1 MYIIFLILY
10 LINFINYI
18 LLKLGS
24 SKFQEKSV
32 GYMAVALLVKPGDD
46 LMGLVINSMR
56 SDIIGHLHH
65 GRTLALSAIANI
77 AGDEVAESLIT
88 DVQRLFIQTIE
99 APPSYNNNELSAE
112 QELKDKHLIYKK
124 CCLCLVRLFRSSP
137 DSIQID
143 SWPDRMI
150 KLLEDRDLGVVT
162 SSVSLLITFAEHYPS
177 KFERLVPY
185 AVSILS
191 RLVLNRGSFPC
202 PPDYL
207 YYRTPSPWLQVKII
221 RYFQLFGMPDIKH
234 EYCRLLCEV
243 LTEVLTKTIIS
254 DSVNK
259 SNGDNSILFEA
270 VTLVILWGESC
281 PIELKE
287 HATNLLGRF
296 IAVKDANIRY
306 LGLDSMTRLA
316 KLEGPA
322 SVNMH
327 FEAVLESLK
336 DTDLSIRKRALDLLY
351 AMCDASNATRT
362 VSELID
368 NLETSDPS
376 LKAEMVVK
384 IAILAEKFSNN
395 KLQWYI
401 NTMLQVI
408 LLAGDHVAETVW
420 YRIVLIVTNHSEIHV
435 YAAEKLFKAV
445 SAKATHEIAVALAA
459 YLLGEIGIHICE
471 KSGMDGFSQFSALHQ
486 HFPHVSQKIQA
497 ILLTCYVKLLNLYT
511 AELEEDIIGV
521 LTKQAT
527 SSVLEIQQRACEY
540 LSLRNNVT
548 KEIME
553 EVLNNMPAFPIEKE
567 NSLLA
572 LMENEKKEVEVKKPL
587 VSKSAPVAAVVETK
601 TTPTK
606 AKEVDLLSMDNDD
619 FSSSNDV
626 LGIPNV
632 TKQFLKGWFN
642 SSITAAAGQRSVLYE
657 DDVIKISVSAEYR
670 AHQGRMS
677 LFFQNLSGQ
686 NITKLSVKIPEMD
699 YLAVQIQAAASV
711 INVGQENCMKIMAN
725 CMLPFADV
733 PHLEVSFTSNSP
745 RVYPL
750 RLPVLASCF
759 FEPIT
764 INKEGYMARW
774 KALEADKTE
783 VQEIFPSNKPV
794 DAALLTHIR
803 TTLFSSLHIAPAE
816 GLDSPMTATGCC
828 SLRYSNPDGGA
839 PLVCGT
845 YLFIYYYI
853 YSITFIY
860 FHISY

>member
-1 MYIIFLILY
+1 
-10 LINFINYI
+10 
-18 LLKLGS
+18 
-24 SKFQEKSV
+24 
-32 GYMAVALLVKPGDD
+32 MAVALLVKPGDD

-56 SDIIGHLHH
+56 NDILGHLHH
-65 GRTLALSAIANI
+65 GKTLALSAIANI
-77 AGDEVAESLIT
+77 GGDEVAESLIA
-88 DVQRLFIQTIE
+88 DVQKLFIQTIE
-99 APPSYNNNELSAE
+99 TPPSYNNNELSAE
-112 QELKDKHLIYKK
+112 QEVKDKNLIYKK
-124 CCLCLVRLFRSSP
+124 CCLCLLRLFRSSP
-137 DSIQID
+137 DSISID
-143 SWPDRMI
+143 QWPDRMI

-162 SSVSLLITFAEHYPS
+162 SSVSLLITFAQHSPS
-177 KFERLVPY
+177 KFEKLVPY

-191 RLVLNRGSFPC
+191 RLVLNCGSFPC

-207 YYRTPSPWLQVKII
+207 YYRTPSPWLQVKLI
-221 RYFQLFGMPDIKH
+221 RFFQLFGMPDIKN

-259 SNGDNSILFEA
+259 SNADNSILFEA
-270 VTLVILWGESC
+270 VTLVILWGDSC
-281 PIELKE
+281 PVELKE

-322 SVNMH
+322 AVNMH
-327 FEAVLESLK
+327 LEAALESLK
-336 DTDLSIRKRALDLLY
+336 DTDLSIRKRSLDLLY
-351 AMCDASNATRT
+351 AMSDSSNATRT

-376 LKAEMVVK
+376 LKAEIVVK

-420 YRIVLIVTNHSEIHV
+420 YRIVLIVTNHPEIHV

-445 SAKATHEIAVALAA
+445 SNKVTHEIAVALAA

-486 HFPHVSQKIQA
+486 HYPHVSQKIQS
-497 ILLTCYVKLLNLYT
+497 ILLTCYIKLLNLYT

-521 LTKQAT
+521 LNKQAT
-527 SSVLEIQQRACEY
+527 SSVLEIQQRSCEY
-540 LSLRNNVT
+540 LSLRNNVN

-572 LMENEKKEVEVKKPL
+572 LMENEKKEVKKPL
-587 VSKSAPVAAVVETK
+587 VSKSAPVAPVDK
-601 TTPTK
+601 TPSPTNSN
-606 AKEVDLLSMDNDD
+606 EVDLLSMDNDAD
-619 FSSSNDV
+619 FASSGEV
-626 LGIPNV
+626 FGIPEG
-632 TKQFLKGWFN
+632 TKKFLKGWFN
-642 SSITAAAGQRSVLYE
+642 SSITAASGQRSLLYE
-657 DDVIKISVSAEYR
+657 DDVIKISVTGEFR

-677 LFFQNLSGQ
+677 LFFQNLSDKP
-686 NITKLSVKIPEMD
+686 ITNFAVTIPTMD
-699 YLAVQIQAAASV
+699 YLAVQTQNSPPT
-711 INVGQENCMKIMAN
+711 INNGQETCMKIMAN
-725 CMLPFADV
+725 CILPFADV
-733 PHLEVSFTSNSP
+733 PQLEVSFTSGSP
-745 RVYPL
+745 RVYAL
-750 RLPVLASCF
+750 RLPILASCY

-774 KALEADKTE
+774 KSLEADKTE
-783 VQEIFPSNKPV
+783 VQEIFQSPKPI
-794 DAALLTHIR
+794 DADLLTHIR
-803 TTLFSSLHIAPAE
+803 TNLFQSLHIAPSE
-816 GLDSPMTATGCC
+816 GLDGPMTATGCC
-828 SLRYSNPDGGA
+828 SLRYANPEGGA
-839 PLVCGT
+839 PLVYGT
-845 YLFIYYYI
+845 LLRIEGDANKKVFR
-853 YSITFIY
+853 ITVRSKHATVSSAVRNIFKG
-860 FHISY
+860 HLA